1 VSIKAEFADK
11 KDEMVSVRFVI
22 SDTGIGIEPTKQKT
36 IFERFHQAQPETT
49 RRYGGTGLGLSI
61 VKQLVEIQN
70 GTISVDSAPGEGSVF
85 TVVLPYQISNE
96 AETTG
101 VRLSP
106 VLVAGP
112 VLNNIKILVAED
124 NLMNQKLLK
133 HLLAQ
138 WQIDF
143 DIVNNGAEAVK
154 VLEQRPEDYAL
165 VLMDIQMPEMDGY
178 AATERMR
185 HDLDLRIPIIAMTAH
200 ALAGEKEKCLGAGM
214 DDYISKPINEE
225 ELYKLIN
232 KYVQGNS
239 PQDRSV
245 IDLEYLKIISKGDE
259 VFEKNMI
266 RSFSIQMPEELNR
279 LKSSI
284 LERDYEQIGSIAHN
298 MKSTLAYMGLR
309 QLTPLLQQI
318 EQECKKQNG
327 ITRIN
332 DNFTLISATCKLAI
346 TEAKELIS

>member
-1 VSIKAEFADK
+1 
-11 KDEMVSVRFVI
+11 
-22 SDTGIGIEPTKQKT
+22 
-36 IFERFHQAQPETT
+36 
-49 RRYGGTGLGLSI
+49 
-61 VKQLVEIQN
+61 
-70 GTISVDSAPGEGSVF
+70 
-85 TVVLPYQISNE
+85 
-96 AETTG
+96 
-101 VRLSP
+101 
-106 VLVAGP
+106 
-112 VLNNIKILVAED
+112 
-124 NLMNQKLLK
+124 
-133 HLLAQ
+133 
-138 WQIDF
+138 
-143 DIVNNGAEAVK
+143 
-154 VLEQRPEDYAL
+154 
-165 VLMDIQMPEMDGY
+165 
-178 AATERMR
+178 
-185 HDLDLRIPIIAMTAH
+185 
-200 ALAGEKEKCLGAGM
+200 M

-284 LERDYEQIGSIAHN
+284 LELDYEQIGSIAHN

-332 DNFTLISATCKLAI
+332 DNFTLISATCQLAI

>member
-1 VSIKAEFADK
+1 
-11 KDEMVSVRFVI
+11 
-22 SDTGIGIEPTKQKT
+22 
-36 IFERFHQAQPETT
+36 
-49 RRYGGTGLGLSI
+49 
-61 VKQLVEIQN
+61 
-70 GTISVDSAPGEGSVF
+70 
-85 TVVLPYQISNE
+85 
-96 AETTG
+96 
-101 VRLSP
+101 
-106 VLVAGP
+106 
-112 VLNNIKILVAED
+112 
-124 NLMNQKLLK
+124 
-133 HLLAQ
+133 
-138 WQIDF
+138 
-143 DIVNNGAEAVK
+143 
-154 VLEQRPEDYAL
+154 
-165 VLMDIQMPEMDGY
+165 MPEMDGY
-178 AATERMR
+178 TATEKMR
-185 HDLDLRIPIIAMTAH
+185 HDLHLQIPIIAMTAH

-232 KYVQGNS
+232 KYVQSNS
-239 PQDRSV
+239 RQDSSV
-245 IDLEYLKIISKGDE
+245 IDLGYLKIISNGDE

-298 MKSTLAYMGLR
+298 MKSTLSYMGLR

-332 DNFTLISATCKLAI
+332 DNFTLISATCQLAI